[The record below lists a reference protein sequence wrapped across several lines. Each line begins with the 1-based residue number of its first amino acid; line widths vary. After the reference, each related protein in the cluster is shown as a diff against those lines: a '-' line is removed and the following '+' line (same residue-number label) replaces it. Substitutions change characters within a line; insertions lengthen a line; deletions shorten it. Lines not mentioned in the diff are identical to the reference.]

1 MQLVITSHRLL
12 LLTNFSICSL
22 SAVYYNITGTSCFV
36 VELAHNN
43 NDLVLS
49 NTIKHSHN
57 GWPLLTHGP
66 THSTN
71 YYIRTPQVELGL
83 NCTA

>member
-12 LLTNFSICSL
+12 LLTNFRIHE
-22 SAVYYNITGTSCFV
+22 VYITGTSCFV
-36 VELAHNN
+36 VDFAYNN
-43 NDLVLS
+43 NDLVLL

-71 YYIRTPQVELGL
+71 YYIRTPQDLTVGL